1 MSLFTVSV
9 GKVANDGT
17 GDSIRNAFIK
27 VNQNFANLSN
37 IANLESI
44 ISNAGD
50 ISTELNNINSN
61 VANVEAN
68 VTLLQNSAYSDANA
82 VILLANLSSNINTSF
97 YLRGFSVNT
106 THANISSTAY
116 VGTALTAGNVTVTN
130 TITTANLTAVNNLV
144 FNDSLVGNLT
154 TKTNSSVGTAG
165 QICWDANYLY
175 ICVATNTWK
184 RVDLSSF

>member
-1 MSLFTVSV
+1 MSLLQVNVGVS
-9 GKVANDGT
+9 ANDGT

-27 VNQNFANLSN
+27 VNNNFANLSN

-44 ISNAGD
+44 ISDAGN
-50 ISTELNNINSN
+50 ISTELTNINSN

-68 VTLLQNSAYSDANA
+68 VTLLQASAYTDANA

-106 THANISSTAY
+106 THANISSTATI
-116 VGTALTAGNVTVTN
+116 GGNLTVGNVTVSN
-130 TITTANLTAVNNLV
+130 TITSAEMTATNTLI
-144 FNDSLVGNLT
+144 FSDGLVGPLT
-154 TKTNSSVGTAG
+154 TKTNTAVGTAG

-175 ICVATNTWK
+175 VCTSTNTWK
-184 RVDLSSF
+184 RVALSSF

>member
-1 MSLFTVSV
+1 MSLFTVNV
-9 GKVANDGT
+9 GNVANDGT

-27 VNQNFANLSN
+27 VNQNFANLGN

-50 ISTELNNINSN
+50 ISTELNSINSN

-68 VTLLQNSAYSDANA
+68 VTLLQASAYTDANA
-82 VILLANLSSNINTSF
+82 VTLLANLSSNINTSF

-116 VGTALTAGNVTVTN
+116 VGGNLTVGNVTVTN
-130 TITTANLTAVNNLV
+130 ALTSASVTAANTLTFSNI
-144 FNDSLVGNLT
+144 LVGT
-154 TKTNSSVGTAG
+154 QATKSNSSTGTTG
-165 QICWDANYLY
+165 QICWDANYIY
-175 ICVATNTWK
+175 VCVSTNTWK
-184 RVDLSSF
+184 RVALSSF